1 MTFESSKNLSAV
13 GALLMVIGFLGGA
26 VPYGGILS
34 FLSLLG
40 VILLLIG
47 LKGLAN
53 FYNEQGI
60 FNNVL
65 YSIITCIVGVVVAVG
80 AVVISAVSALA
91 DLGIDIDNID
101 DWDTL
106 GTDLGAIFT
115 DFSDF
120 GAIWSLISAVIIGVI
135 ILFVV
140 LIISMYFFRK
150 SMDQLSTKSGIGLF
164 GTAGLLMLIGAV
176 IPIIGLVLIWVGLI
190 LATVAFFQM
199 KPNTTKSA
207 STTQPPPPSQPPS

>member
-13 GALLMVIGFLGGA
+13 GALLMVIGFLSA
-26 VPYGGILS
+26 VIPYAG

-40 VILLLIG
+40 LIFLLIG

-65 YSIITCIVGVVVAVG
+65 YSIITCIVGAVVAVG
-80 AVVISAVSALA
+80 AVFISAVSALA
-91 DLGIDIDNID
+91 DLGIDIDNINN
-101 DWDTL
+101 WDTL

-120 GAIWSLISAVIIGVI
+120 GVIWSLISALIVGLI
-135 ILFVV
+135 ILFVTV
-140 LIISMYFFRK
+140 IISMYFFRK

-176 IPIIGLVLIWVGLI
+176 IPVIGLLLIWIGYI

-199 KPNTTKSA
+199 KKE
-207 STTQPPPPSQPPS
+207 

>member
-1 MTFESSKNLSAV
+1 MSFESSKNLSAV
-13 GALLMVIGFLGGA
+13 GTLLMVIGSLGA
-26 VPYGGILS
+26 VVPYAG

-91 DLGIDIDNID
+91 DLGIDIANIN
-101 DWDTL
+101 DWATL
-106 GTDLGAIFT
+106 GTDLEAIFT

-120 GAIWSLISAVIIGVI
+120 GAIWSLISALIVGLI
-135 ILFVV
+135 ILFVTV
-140 LIISMYFFRK
+140 IISMYFFRK

-176 IPIIGLVLIWVGLI
+176 IPVIGLLLIWIGDI

-199 KPNTTKSA
+199 KKE
-207 STTQPPPPSQPPS
+207 